1 MTLPRHCLF
10 LVVFVG
16 GLGAALLA
24 LQGCSSEQT
33 TLAGAVF
40 HNTAAHYNGYFYA
53 REKNREI
60 QAVIWKNWDDDPSQ
74 ILRLFP
80 KLDTVSA
87 KAYAK
92 DTEEAIKMASISIQR
107 HPNSQWVDDNYVQ
120 VGIARL
126 HACDYTNA
134 IQTFKYVNKKGTH
147 ADIRHEA
154 LIYLLRTFT
163 EQGDAPRAEETFRF
177 LEKENLS
184 RDHAKRLLIEK
195 AYFYQLQ
202 TDYDNMVRNLSAADS
217 LLTRKDDRARIY
229 FIIGQ
234 VYQQLGF
241 NAEAYNFYQ
250 KCLGAHPDYEIDFYA
265 RLNLAQVTSLTNS
278 RDVRTARKQF
288 DKLLHDSKNNEFRDK
303 IYYELGEFERKQGNL
318 PQAMDDYTLAAHAGT
333 NKRVQGLSFLRLG
346 QIHFDSLKKYKLA
359 KLYYDSAVGALP
371 KETEGYAAIKKR
383 QEILGE
389 FATYTETIEMSD
401 SLLRL
406 SALDSATIRK
416 QLDSLIAKNTPVAT
430 KTKKKRRTAAASTGA
445 RVAANPF
452 ATSNQSEGTAE
463 WYFGNASAMS
473 FGQSEFQRVWGS
485 RALADD
491 WRRSTKTTLATD
503 RDVPTQ
509 TVVENP
515 AGGDT
520 QTAPAVDKVGQLIA
534 QVPRTESQRQEL
546 LSKIEEA
553 YFKLGDL
560 QYFQLSEKE
569 NAAVSYT
576 TLLERFPGS
585 EHEPEVLYKLHLIY
599 RDTDA
604 EKAARYAA
612 ALTQRHPTS
621 TFARVLINPNY
632 LKEASEAAEKQK
644 LIYKEA
650 YAAYQANNL
659 RVAQDKL
666 AVAYQVGE
674 TTFTPQLDLLKI
686 LILGKTEDATRY
698 QFELAEYVKKYP
710 EHELRPYADKLL
722 AASRELIQRL
732 EKARGIQFIQSF
744 DEPHYFVTV
753 YDSRA
758 KLTNAVVNA
767 LEAYHARSFPNLK
780 LTTSNLVINEEKTLT
795 MVIEFKN
802 REAALDYFDKF
813 IAASGQWR
821 PFGSYKFYNFVITKE
836 NFQIFYRN
844 RALDEYLTFFDR
856 NYQKQSQ

>member
-1 MTLPRHCLF
+1 M
-10 LVVFVG
+10 VG
-16 GLGAALLA
+16 GLGWALLS

-33 TLAGAVF
+33 TVAGTLF

-60 QAVIWKNWDDDPSQ
+60 QKLIWKNWDDDPSQ

-134 IQTFKYVNKKGTH
+134 IQTFKYVNTKGTN

-154 LIYLLRTFT
+154 LLYLLRTFT

-177 LEKENLS
+177 LEKEKLS

-195 AYFYQLQ
+195 AYFYQWQ
-202 TDYDNMVRNLSAADS
+202 NDYDNMVRNLSAADS
-217 LLTRKDDRARIY
+217 LLTRRDDRARIY

-250 KCLGAHPDYEIDFYA
+250 KCLGARPDYEIDFYA
-265 RLNLAQVTSLTNS
+265 RLNLAQVTSLAS
-278 RDVRTARKQF
+278 PKAVRTARKQF

-318 PQAMDDYTLAAHAGT
+318 AQAMEDYQLAAHAGT

-346 QIHFDSLKKYKLA
+346 QIHFDSLKRYQLA
-359 KLYYDSAVGALP
+359 KLYYDSAVSALP

-406 SALDSATIRK
+406 STLDSATIR
-416 QLDSLIAKNTPVAT
+416 QRLDSVLAKNTPLPG
-430 KTKKKRRTAAASTGA
+430 KTKKKRRIAAATTGA
-445 RVAANPF
+445 NVTTNPF
-452 ATSNQSEGTAE
+452 ATNNETGGTAE
-463 WYFGNASAMS
+463 WYFGNASAMAL
-473 FGQSEFQRVWGS
+473 GQSEFQRTWGS
-485 RALADD
+485 RPLADD
-491 WRRSTKTTLATD
+491 WRRSTKTVITTEVN
-503 RDVPTQ
+503 VPTQ
-509 TVVENP
+509 TVVENQS
-515 AGGDT
+515 GGD
-520 QTAPAVDKVGQLIA
+520 AKAAAAVDRVGQLIA

-546 LSKIEEA
+546 LAKIEES

-560 QYFQLSEKE
+560 QYFQLNEKE
-569 NAAVSYT
+569 NAAISYNA
-576 TLLERFPGS
+576 LLERFPGS
-585 EHEPEVLYKLHLIY
+585 EYEPEVLYKLYLIY
-599 RDTDA
+599 RDTNA
-604 EKAARYAA
+604 EKAAHYASM
-612 ALTQRHPTS
+612 LTERHATS

-650 YAAYQANNL
+650 YAAFQANNL
-659 RVAQDKL
+659 RVAHDKL
-666 AVAYQVGE
+666 AAAYQVGE
-674 TTFTPQLDLLKI
+674 TAFTPQLDLLKI

-698 QFELAEYVKKYP
+698 QFELGEYIKKYP
-710 EHELRPYADKLL
+710 DHELRPYADKLL
-722 AASRELIQRL
+722 VASRDLLQRL
-732 EKARGIQFIQSF
+732 EKARGIQFIASF
-744 DEPHYFVTV
+744 NEPHYFVTV
-753 YDSRA
+753 YDSKD

-767 LEAYHARSFPNLK
+767 LEAYHARNFPNLK

-821 PFGSYKFYNFVITKE
+821 PFGSYKFYNFVITKD